1 MTCEKRYNPA
11 FGDVEAP
18 RERFLPTHR
27 YKSAAKSTKSKARK
41 DILPSALRW
50 AAFFLG
56 AVYLGWALVFPAH
69 AGVIGQ
75 SLSEKLFQE
84 FGQAAY
90 LLPIFLFNGL
100 LQHVLRGKS
109 TGWMVTTLASFA
121 GLVAGTALFAKIGFW
136 AGVDMTVAGGSW
148 GAGAASVLTSG
159 MGGVGAF
166 LIALGVMLFA
176 LQVVFEIRW
185 AGVAAAAGQLLAEDY
200 AEWSKARSEL
210 KAQKAKAPSQDEA
223 LKTKSKDA
231 KADAKKDDK
240 PEAPPPPKAVDT
252 REVKPLVET
261 SGLPKLIVEKQNGKA
276 KPADGG
282 ARPAPPAPSAAYK
295 DYKLPSLDLLSL
307 PSDARSRGKPTE
319 AEISAAITDLERT
332 LKSFDIDA
340 RVSGYSPGPVITRYE
355 ISPAPGVKVSSIV
368 ALENDIALAMR
379 AKGIRI
385 IAPIPGK
392 AAVGIEIPNPR
403 QAAVVLREILQS
415 EAIPASAPLLTFGL
429 GLSASGEPV
438 SADIAK
444 MPHVLVAGA
453 TGSGKSVLIHSMV
466 MSILFRA
473 RPDEVKFVM
482 IDPKRTELTFY
493 EGIPHLFDPMVDP
506 ARVSVITNPKDAAK
520 ALKAL
525 LSLMERRYEKLQLH
539 GVRNLEGYNAEA
551 DKKGLPREFYIVV
564 VIDELADLM
573 LIAGDIVEDAIQRLT
588 QMARA
593 VGIHMVLAT
602 QRPSV
607 DVITGVIK
615 ANLPSRIALQVISR
629 VDSKV
634 ILDGSG
640 AESLQGRGDLLYLSS
655 GAQKPERCQGA
666 FVSEE
671 EIRSLVSYLK
681 TQGKP
686 DYPMLETMAAKGSIA
701 DDLAKFGVEPLEF
714 SQALKLVIERKRV
727 SQDLLKSQFG
737 SSARA
742 TNILSLLEVKEMIH
756 KPEGTN
762 RWEINFDMIES
773 YLRTHFPQVPLDVKD

>member
-1 MTCEKRYNPA
+1 M
-11 FGDVEAP
+11 
-18 RERFLPTHR
+18 PTHR
-27 YKSAAKSTKSKARK
+27 YKAAAKATKGAKSRK

-50 AAFFLG
+50 AVFFVG
-56 AVYLGWALVFPAH
+56 SIYLGWALAFPDPAWSGRLG
-69 AGVIGQ
+69 AW
-75 SLSEKLFQE
+75 LSENLHVLF
-84 FGQAAY
+84 GDAAY
-90 LLPIFLFNGL
+90 LLPVFLFNGL
-100 LQHVLRGKS
+100 LQHVLRKKS
-109 TGWMVTTLASFA
+109 SGWMVTSIASLFGLLAGA
-121 GLVAGTALFAKIGFW
+121 ALFARIALWFT
-136 AGVDMTVAGGSW
+136 ADATIAGGWFGSSI
-148 GAGAASVLTSG
+148 AGMLTAG

-166 LIALGVMLFA
+166 IMALAALLFA
-176 LQVVFEIRW
+176 LQIVFEIRW
-185 AGVAAAAGQLLAEDY
+185 AAVAAAGGELLAEDY
-200 AEWSKARSEL
+200 AEWTKARGAL
-210 KAQKAKAPSQDEA
+210 KAEKAKAPSQDEA
-223 LKTKSKDA
+223 VKTKSKDP
-231 KADAKKDDK
+231 KAEARKDEK
-240 PEAPPPPKAVDT
+240 PAAPPPPKPVDT
-252 REVKPLVET
+252 RAVKPLIET
-261 SGLPKLIVEKQNGKA
+261 AGLPKLVEETGGKTKLPTVGEEKRA
-276 KPADGG
+276 A
-282 ARPAPPAPSAAYK
+282 AAPTAAYK
-295 DYKLPSLDLLSL
+295 DYKLPKLDLLSL
-307 PSDARSRGKPTE
+307 PSDARQRGKPTE
-319 AEISAAITDLERT
+319 AEIAAAVADLERT
-332 LKSFDIDA
+332 LKSFEIEA
-340 RVSGYSPGPVITRYE
+340 HVSGYSPGPVITRYE
-355 ISPAPGVKVSSIV
+355 VTPAPGVKVSSIV

-415 EAIPASAPLLTFGL
+415 EAMPSSAPLLSFGL

-438 SADIAK
+438 AADIAK

-466 MSILFRA
+466 LSILFRA
-473 RPDEVKFVM
+473 RPDEVKFVL

-525 LSLMERRYEKLQLH
+525 VSLMEKRYEKLQLH
-539 GVRNLEGYNAEA
+539 GVRNLDGYNAEA
-551 DKKGLPREFYIVV
+551 DKKGLPRDFHIVV

-573 LIAGDIVEDAIQRLT
+573 LIAGDIVEDTIQRLT

-593 VGIHMVLAT
+593 VGIHLVLAT

-615 ANLPSRIALQVISR
+615 ANLPSRIALQVISK

-634 ILDGSG
+634 IIDTSG

-666 FVSEE
+666 YVSED
-671 EIRSLVSYLK
+671 EIRSVVSYLK

-686 DYPMLETMAAKGSIA
+686 DYPMLETMAAKGSVA
-701 DDLAKFGVEPLEF
+701 DDLSKFGVEPLEF
-714 SQALKLVIERKRV
+714 SQALKLVLERKRV

-762 RWEINFDMIES
+762 RWEINFDLIEG
-773 YLRTHFPQVPLDVKD
+773 YMRQHFPQVPLDLKD

>member
-1 MTCEKRYNPA
+1 MATNRYRSA
-11 FGDVEAP
+11 VKAP
-18 RERFLPTHR
+18 
-27 YKSAAKSTKSKARK
+27 KATKRK
-41 DILPSALRW
+41 DLLPSALRW
-50 AAFFLG
+50 TVFFLG
-56 AVYLGWALVFPAH
+56 AIYLGWALAFPRYS
-69 AGVIGQ
+69 GVIGQ
-75 SLSEKLFQE
+75 GLSDFLFKR
-84 FGQAAY
+84 FGVAAY
-90 LLPIFLFNGL
+90 LLPVFLFNGL
-100 LQHVLRGKS
+100 MQHVLRGKS
-109 TGWMVTTLASFA
+109 SGWMVTSLASLGGLLAGTSLSAQIGGLSALDPTLA
-121 GLVAGTALFAKIGFW
+121 GGTWGTATTG
-136 AGVDMTVAGGSW
+136 
-148 GAGAASVLTSG
+148 VLTSG
-159 MGGVGAF
+159 LGAVGSFLAAFGAF
-166 LIALGVMLFA
+166 LFS
-176 LQVVFEIRW
+176 LQVCFEIRW
-185 AGVAAAAGQLLAEDY
+185 ASVAQTFAKLLAEDY
-200 AEWSKARSEL
+200 QEWTKARAEMKEL
-210 KAQKAKAPSQDEA
+210 KAKAPSQEDA
-223 LKTKSKDA
+223 VKSKSKDA
-231 KADAKKDDK
+231 KAAEKTART
-240 PEAPPPPKAVDT
+240 ELPPSKAVDT
-252 REVKPLVET
+252 RAIKPLNG
-261 SGLPKLIVEKQNGKA
+261 SNGIPKLVEDKGAKA
-276 KPADGG
+276 KVVEGERIAPA
-282 ARPAPPAPSAAYK
+282 APTAAYK
-295 DYKLPSLDLLSL
+295 DYKLPSLELLSL
-307 PSDARSRGKPTE
+307 PSDARKRGKPTE
-319 AEISAAITDLERT
+319 QEIAQAVADLERT
-332 LKSFDIDA
+332 LRSFDIDA
-340 RVSGYSPGPVITRYE
+340 HVSGYSPGPVITRYE
-355 ISPAPGVKVSSIV
+355 LTPGTGVKVSSIV

-385 IAPIPGK
+385 VAPIPGK
-392 AAVGIEIPNPR
+392 AAVGIELPNPR

-415 EAIPASAPLLTFGL
+415 DAIPASAPLLSFGL

-438 SADIAK
+438 AADIAK

-493 EGIPHLFDPMVDP
+493 EGIPHLFDPMVEP

-525 LSLMERRYEKLQLH
+525 LALMDKRYERLQLH
-539 GVRNLEGYNAEA
+539 GVRNLEGYNAVA
-551 DKKGLPREFYIVV
+551 DKKGLPREFYVVV

-615 ANLPSRIALQVISR
+615 ANLPSRIALQVISKI
-629 VDSKV
+629 DSKV

-666 FVSEE
+666 YVSED
-671 EIRSLVSYLK
+671 EIRGLVDYLK

-686 DYPMLETMAAKGSIA
+686 DYPMLETMAVKGGAAA
-701 DDLAKFGVEPLEF
+701 DLSQFGVEPLEF
-714 SQALKLVIERKRV
+714 SQALKLIIERRRI

-742 TNILSLLEVKEMIH
+742 TNILSALEVKEFIH

-762 RWEINFDMIES
+762 RWEIRFDTIED
-773 YLRTHFPQVPLDVKD
+773 YMKVHFPQVPIDRKD

>member
-1 MTCEKRYNPA
+1 MAINRY
-11 FGDVEAP
+11 
-18 RERFLPTHR
+18 R
-27 YKSAAKSTKSKARK
+27 SAAKTAKGTKRK
-41 DILPSALRW
+41 DILPSAIRW
-50 AAFFLG
+50 VAFFLG
-56 AVYLGWALVFPAH
+56 AVYLGWALAFPAYS
-69 AGVIGQ
+69 GRIGQ
-75 SLSEKLFQE
+75 ALSEFFFHQL
-84 FGQAAY
+84 GTAAY
-90 LLPIFLFNGL
+90 LLPVFLFNGL
-100 LQHVLRGKS
+100 LQHVLRGKTS
-109 TGWMVTTLASFA
+109 GWMVTSIASFF
-121 GLVAGTALFAKIGFW
+121 GLLAGTALSAQIGGWF
-136 AGVDMTVAGGSW
+136 GVDAALAGGTW
-148 GAGAASVLTSG
+148 GAALSGWFTSG

-166 LIALGVMLFA
+166 LLGLGAFLFS
-176 LQVVFEIRW
+176 LQVCFEIRW
-185 AGVAAAAGQLLAEDY
+185 AAIAQAFAKLLAEDY
-200 AEWSKARSEL
+200 AEWTKARAEM
-210 KAQKAKAPSQDEA
+210 KALKAKAPSQEEA
-223 LKTKSKDA
+223 VKNKSKDA
-231 KADAKKDDK
+231 KAADLPKAK
-240 PEAPPPPKAVDT
+240 PEPESIPLPSKPVDV
-252 REVKPLVET
+252 REVKPLN
-261 SGLPKLIVEKQNGKA
+261 GGAPKLVEDKS
-276 KPADGG
+276 KPKPVEGERLA
-282 ARPAPPAPSAAYK
+282 PAAPAAAYK
-295 DYKLPSLDLLSL
+295 DYKLPSLELLSL
-307 PSDARSRGKPTE
+307 PSDARKRGKPTE
-319 AEISAAITDLERT
+319 EEIASAVADLERT
-332 LKSFDIDA
+332 LKSFEIDA
-340 RVSGYSPGPVITRYE
+340 RVTGYSPGPVITRYE
-355 ISPAPGVKVSSIV
+355 VSPAPGVKVSSIV

-415 EAIPASAPLLTFGL
+415 EAVPANAPLLSFGL

-438 SADIAK
+438 AADIAK

-493 EGIPHLFDPMVDP
+493 EGIPHLFDPIVEP
-506 ARVSVITNPKDAAK
+506 ARVSVITSPKDAAK

-525 LSLMERRYEKLQLH
+525 VSLMEKRYEKLQLH
-539 GVRNLEGYNAEA
+539 GVRNIEGYNAVA
-551 DKKGLPREFYIVV
+551 DKKGLPREFYVVV

-593 VGIHMVLAT
+593 VGIHLVLAT

-615 ANLPSRIALQVISR
+615 ANLPSRIALQVISKI
-629 VDSKV
+629 DSKV

-666 FVSEE
+666 FVSEDE
-671 EIRSLVSYLK
+671 TRSVVEYLK
-681 TQGKP
+681 TQGKA
-686 DYPMLETMAAKGSIA
+686 DYPMLETMAAKGGAAA
-701 DDLAKFGVEPLEF
+701 DLSQFGVEPLEF
-714 SQALKLVIERKRV
+714 SQALKLVLERRRV

-742 TNILSLLEVKEMIH
+742 TNILSALEVKEFIH

-762 RWEINFDMIES
+762 RWEIRFDTIED
-773 YLRTHFPQVPLDVKD
+773 YMRQHFPQVPIDKKD

>member
-1 MTCEKRYNPA
+1 
-11 FGDVEAP
+11 
-18 RERFLPTHR
+18 
-27 YKSAAKSTKSKARK
+27 
-41 DILPSALRW
+41 
-50 AAFFLG
+50 
-56 AVYLGWALVFPAH
+56 
-69 AGVIGQ
+69 
-75 SLSEKLFQE
+75 
-84 FGQAAY
+84 
-90 LLPIFLFNGL
+90 
-100 LQHVLRGKS
+100 
-109 TGWMVTTLASFA
+109 
-121 GLVAGTALFAKIGFW
+121 
-136 AGVDMTVAGGSW
+136 
-148 GAGAASVLTSG
+148 

-166 LIALGVMLFA
+166 LIALGVLLFA

-185 AGVAAAAGQLLAEDY
+185 SGVAASAGKLLAEDY
-200 AEWSKARSEL
+200 AEWSKARTEL
-210 KAQKAKAPSQDEA
+210 KAQKSKAVPQDEA
-223 LKTKSKDA
+223 VKNKSKDP
-231 KADAKKDDK
+231 KADALKDDE
-240 PEAPPPPKAVDT
+240 PAPHAPPKAVDT
-252 REVKPLVET
+252 RAVKPLIET
-261 SGLPKLIVEKQNGKA
+261 VGLPKLVEETGGKTKLA
-276 KPADGG
+276 PVGNG
-282 ARPAPPAPSAAYK
+282 ARPAAPAPTSAFK
-295 DYKLPSLDLLSL
+295 DYKLPSVSLLSL
-307 PSDARSRGKPTE
+307 PSDARHRGKPTE
-319 AEISAAITDLERT
+319 AEIAAAVADLERT
-332 LKSFDIDA
+332 LKSFGIDA
-340 RVSGYSPGPVITRYE
+340 HVSGYSPGPVITRYE

-415 EAIPASAPLLTFGL
+415 EALPASAPLLSFGL

-438 SADIAK
+438 AADIAK

-525 LSLMERRYEKLQLH
+525 LSLMERRYERLQLH
-539 GVRNLEGYNAEA
+539 GVRNIEGFNAEA
-551 DKKGLPREFYIVV
+551 DKKGLPREFYVVV

-615 ANLPSRIALQVISR
+615 ANLPSRIALQVISK

-634 ILDGSG
+634 ILDTSG

-666 FVSEE
+666 YVSED
-671 EIRSLVSYLK
+671 EIRALVAYLK

-686 DYPMLETMAAKGSIA
+686 DYPMLETMAAKGSVA

-773 YLRTHFPQVPLDVKD
+773 YLKTHFPQVPIETKDE

>member
-1 MTCEKRYNPA
+1 MR
-11 FGDVEAP
+11 
-18 RERFLPTHR
+18 THR
-27 YKSAAKSTKSKARK
+27 YKASAKSTKGKSRK

-50 AAFFLG
+50 ASFFLG
-56 AVYLGWALVFPAH
+56 AVYLGWALLLPAH
-69 AGVIGQ
+69 SGRIGQ
-75 SLSEKLFQE
+75 SVADFLFGK
-84 FGQAAY
+84 FGSAAY

-109 TGWMVTTLASFA
+109 SGWLITTISSLF
-121 GLVAGTALFAKIGFW
+121 GLLAGTALFADVGRWFSID
-136 AGVDMTVAGGSW
+136 AALAGGAVGS
-148 GAGAASVLTSG
+148 AISG
-159 MGGVGAF
+159 ILNSGLGGVGSF
-166 LIALGVMLFA
+166 LIALGVLLFS
-176 LQVVFEIRW
+176 LQIVFEIRW
-185 AGVAAAAGQLLAEDY
+185 SGVAAAAGKLLVEDY
-200 AEWSKARSEL
+200 AQWSQARAEL
-210 KAQKAKAPSQDEA
+210 KSKKAAAPAPDVA
-223 LKTKSKDA
+223 AKNKSKE
-231 KADAKKDDK
+231 KAEEKA
-240 PEAPPPPKAVDT
+240 APLAPPKAVDT
-252 REVKPLVET
+252 RAVKPLIEAVPVK
-261 SGLPKLIVEKQNGKA
+261 SDLPKVVESKANGHAKA
-276 KPADGG
+276 ADVT
-282 ARPAPPAPSAAYK
+282 RPAPSPAFK
-295 DYKLPSLDLLSL
+295 DYKLPSPELLNL
-307 PSDARSRGKPTE
+307 PSDARHRGKPTE
-319 AEISAAITDLERT
+319 AEISQAVADLERT

-340 RVSGYSPGPVITRYE
+340 HVSGYSPGPVITRYE

-392 AAVGIEIPNPR
+392 AAVGIEIPNAR

-415 EAIPASAPLLTFGL
+415 EALPASAPLLSFGL

-438 SADIAK
+438 AADIAK

-473 RPDEVKFVM
+473 RPDEVKFVL

-493 EGIPHLFDPMVDP
+493 EGIPHLFDPMTDP

-525 LSLMERRYEKLQLH
+525 LSLMEKRYERLQLH
-539 GVRNLEGYNAEA
+539 GVRNIEGYNAEA
-551 DKKGLPREFYIVV
+551 DKKGLPRDFYVVV

-615 ANLPSRIALQVISR
+615 ANLPSRIALQVISK

-634 ILDGSG
+634 ILDTSG

-666 FVSEE
+666 FVSED
-671 EIRSLVSYLK
+671 EIRNVVSYLK

-686 DYPMLETMAAKGSIA
+686 DYPMLETMAVKGGAAA
-701 DDLAKFGVEPLEF
+701 DLSQFGVEPLEF
-714 SQALKLVIERKRV
+714 SQALKLVIERRRV

-742 TNILSLLEVKEMIH
+742 TNILSALEVKEFIH
-756 KPEGTN
+756 KPEGSN
-762 RWEINFDMIES
+762 RWEIHFDVIED
-773 YLRTHFPQVPLDVKD
+773 YMRTHFPQVPIERKDS

>member
-1 MTCEKRYNPA
+1 MATNRY
-11 FGDVEAP
+11 
-18 RERFLPTHR
+18 R
-27 YKSAAKSTKSKARK
+27 SAAKATKGTKRK
-41 DILPSALRW
+41 DILPSAIRW
-50 AAFFLG
+50 VAFFLG
-56 AVYLGWALVFPAH
+56 AVYLGWALAFPQYS
-69 AGVIGQ
+69 GVIGQ
-75 SLSEKLFQE
+75 GLSEFLFKR
-84 FGQAAY
+84 FGAAAY
-90 LLPIFLFNGL
+90 LLPVFLFNGL

-109 TGWMVTTLASFA
+109 SGWMVTSLASFC
-121 GLVAGTALFAKIGFW
+121 GLLAGTSLAAQIGGW
-136 AGVDMTVAGGSW
+136 LGVDATIAGGTW
-148 GAGAASVLTSG
+148 GAGIEGVLASG
-159 MGGVGAF
+159 MGAVGAF
-166 LIALGVMLFA
+166 LMALGGFLFS
-176 LQVVFEIRW
+176 LQVCFEIRW
-185 AGVAAAAGQLLAEDY
+185 ALVAQTFAKLLQEDY
-200 AEWSKARSEL
+200 QEWKKAGAEMKAL
-210 KAQKAKAPSQDEA
+210 KAKAPAQEEA
-223 LKTKSKDA
+223 VKTKSKA
-231 KADAKKDDK
+231 AELPKAK
-240 PEAPPPPKAVDT
+240 PEPESLPLPKAVDT
-252 REVKPLVET
+252 REIKPLN
-261 SGLPKLIVEKQNGKA
+261 GAPKLVENKDSKL
-276 KPADGG
+276 KPVEGERIA
-282 ARPAPPAPSAAYK
+282 PAPPTAAYK
-295 DYKLPSLDLLSL
+295 DYKLPSLELLSL
-307 PSDARSRGKPTE
+307 PSDARKRGKPTE
-319 AEISAAITDLERT
+319 EEIAAAVADLERT

-340 RVSGYSPGPVITRYE
+340 RVTGYSPGPVITRYE
-355 ISPAPGVKVSSIV
+355 VSPAPGVKVSSITV
-368 ALENDIALAMR
+368 LENDIALAMR

-385 IAPIPGK
+385 VAPIPGK

-415 EAIPASAPLLTFGL
+415 DAIPTSAPLLSFGL

-438 SADIAK
+438 AADIAK

-493 EGIPHLFDPMVDP
+493 EGIPHLFDPMVEP

-525 LSLMERRYEKLQLH
+525 LTLMEKRYERLQLH
-539 GVRNLEGYNAEA
+539 GQRNIEGYNAMA
-551 DKKGLPREFYIVV
+551 DKKGLPREFYVV
-564 VIDELADLM
+564 VIIDELADLM

-615 ANLPSRIALQVISR
+615 ANLPSRIALQVISKI
-629 VDSKV
+629 DSKV

-640 AESLQGRGDLLYLSS
+640 AESLQGKGDLLYLSS

-666 FVSEE
+666 YVSED
-671 EIRSLVSYLK
+671 EIRGLVDYLK

-686 DYPMLETMAAKGSIA
+686 DYPMMETMAVKGGAAA
-701 DDLAKFGVEPLEF
+701 DLSQFGVEPLEF
-714 SQALKLVIERKRV
+714 SQALKLILERRRI

-742 TNILSLLEVKEMIH
+742 TNILSALEVKEFIH

-762 RWEINFDMIES
+762 RWEIRFDTIEE
-773 YLRTHFPQVPLDVKD
+773 YMKVHFPQVQIDRKD

>member
-1 MTCEKRYNPA
+1 M
-11 FGDVEAP
+11 
-18 RERFLPTHR
+18 PTHR
-27 YKSAAKSTKSKARK
+27 YKAAAKATKGSRSRK

-50 AAFFLG
+50 AVFFVG
-56 AVYLGWALVFPAH
+56 SIYLGWALAFPDPAWSGGLG
-69 AGVIGQ
+69 AW
-75 SLSEKLFQE
+75 LSERLHVA
-84 FGQAAY
+84 FGDAAY
-90 LLPIFLFNGL
+90 MLPVFLFNGL
-100 LQHVLRGKS
+100 LQHVLRKKS
-109 TGWMVTTLASFA
+109 TGWMVTSIASLCGLLAGA
-121 GLVAGTALFAKIGFW
+121 ALFARLALW
-136 AGVDMTVAGGSW
+136 ASADATIAGGWFGLSIS
-148 GAGAASVLTSG
+148 AMLTSG

-166 LIALGVMLFA
+166 IMATAALLFA
-176 LQVVFEIRW
+176 MQIVFEIRW
-185 AGVAAAAGQLLAEDY
+185 AAVAAAGGELLAADY

-210 KAQKAKAPSQDEA
+210 KAEKAKAPSQEESV
-223 LKTKSKDA
+223 KTKSKDP
-231 KADAKKDDK
+231 KAEARKEEK
-240 PEAPPPPKAVDT
+240 PAAPPPPKPVDT
-252 REVKPLVET
+252 RTMKPLIET
-261 SGLPKLIVEKQNGKA
+261 AGLPKLVEETGGKT
-276 KPADGG
+276 KLPVVGDGP
-282 ARPAPPAPSAAYK
+282 RPAAPAPTSAYK
-295 DYKLPSLDLLSL
+295 DYKLPKLDLLSL
-307 PSDARSRGKPTE
+307 PSDARHRGKPTE
-319 AEISAAITDLERT
+319 AEISAAVADLERT
-332 LKSFDIDA
+332 LKSFGIDA
-340 RVSGYSPGPVITRYE
+340 HVSGYSPGPVITRYE

-415 EAIPASAPLLTFGL
+415 EALPASAPLLSFGL

-438 SADIAK
+438 AADIAK

-525 LSLMERRYEKLQLH
+525 LSLMERRYERLQLY
-539 GVRNLEGYNAEA
+539 GVRNIEGYNAEA
-551 DKKGLPREFYIVV
+551 DKKGLPREFYVVV

-615 ANLPSRIALQVISR
+615 ANLPSRIALQVISK

-634 ILDGSG
+634 IIDCSG

-666 FVSEE
+666 YVSEE
-671 EIRSLVSYLK
+671 EIRALVGYLK

-686 DYPMLETMAAKGSIA
+686 DYPMLETMAAKGSVA
-701 DDLAKFGVEPLEF
+701 DDLSKFGVEPLEF

-762 RWEINFDMIES
+762 RWEINFDMIEG
-773 YLRTHFPQVPLDVKD
+773 YLRQHFPQVPLDIKD

>member
-1 MTCEKRYNPA
+1 MAINRY
-11 FGDVEAP
+11 
-18 RERFLPTHR
+18 R
-27 YKSAAKSTKSKARK
+27 SAAKATKGGNSRK
-41 DILPSALRW
+41 DLLPSAIRW

-56 AVYLGWALVFPAH
+56 SVYLGWALAFPRYS
-69 AGVIGQ
+69 GVIGQ
-75 SLSEKLFQE
+75 NLSAILFRI
-84 FGQAAY
+84 FGAAAF
-90 LLPIFLFNGL
+90 LLPVFLFNGL
-100 LQHVLRGKS
+100 LQHVLRAKS
-109 TGWMVTTLASFA
+109 SGWMVTSLASLCGLLA
-121 GLVAGTALFAKIGFW
+121 GASLSAQIGGLAAQDAAL
-136 AGVDMTVAGGSW
+136 AGGTW
-148 GAGAASVLTSG
+148 GAAISGVLKSG

-166 LIALGVMLFA
+166 LMALGAFLFS
-176 LQVVFEIRW
+176 LQVCFEIRW
-185 AGVAAAAGQLLAEDY
+185 AAVARTLAKLLAEDY
-200 AEWSKARSEL
+200 QEWTKARATMRAL
-210 KAQKAKAPSQDEA
+210 KDKAPAQMDA
-223 LKTKSKDA
+223 LKTKSTA
-231 KADAKKDDK
+231 
-240 PEAPPPPKAVDT
+240 ELPPPPKAVDT
-252 REVKPLVET
+252 REIKPLNGA
-261 SGLPKLIVEKQNGKA
+261 SGAPKLVEEKGPKA
-276 KPADGG
+276 KPLEG
-282 ARPAPPAPSAAYK
+282 ARPTPAAPSAAYK
-295 DYKLPSLDLLSL
+295 GYQLPSLELLSL
-307 PSDARSRGKPTE
+307 PSDARKRGKPTE
-319 AEISAAITDLERT
+319 EEIAAAVADLERT

-355 ISPAPGVKVSSIV
+355 ISPAPGVKVSSITV
-368 ALENDIALAMR
+368 LENDIALAMR

-385 IAPIPGK
+385 VAPIPGK

-415 EAIPASAPLLTFGL
+415 AAMPASAPLLSFGL

-438 SADIAK
+438 AADIAK

-466 MSILFRA
+466 MSILLRA
-473 RPDEVKFVM
+473 RPDEVKFIM

-493 EGIPHLFDPMVDP
+493 EGIPHLFDPMVEP

-525 LSLMERRYEKLQLH
+525 LALMEKRYEKLQLH
-539 GVRNLEGYNAEA
+539 GARNLEGYNAMA
-551 DKKGLPREFYIVV
+551 DQKGLPREFYVVV

-629 VDSKV
+629 IDSKV

-666 FVSEE
+666 YVSEE
-671 EIRSLVSYLK
+671 EIRGLVDYLK

-686 DYPMLETMAAKGSIA
+686 DYPMLETMAVKGGAAA
-701 DDLAKFGVEPLEF
+701 DLSQFGVEPLEF
-714 SQALKLVIERKRV
+714 SQALKLVLERRRV

-742 TNILSLLEVKEMIH
+742 TNILSALEVKEFIH

-762 RWEINFDMIES
+762 RWEIRFDVIED
-773 YLRTHFPQVPLDVKD
+773 YMKVHFPQVPIDRKD

>member
-1 MTCEKRYNPA
+1 MAINRY
-11 FGDVEAP
+11 
-18 RERFLPTHR
+18 R
-27 YKSAAKSTKSKARK
+27 SAAKSTKGKKSRK

-50 AAFFLG
+50 AAFFVG
-56 AVYLGWALVFPAH
+56 AIYLGWALLFPNP
-69 AGVIGQ
+69 
-75 SLSEKLFQE
+75 SLSGSAGAWISEHLRPV
-84 FGQAAY
+84 FGLAAF

-100 LQHVLRGKS
+100 LQHVLREKTAGWIMTLIAS
-109 TGWMVTTLASFA
+109 TF
-121 GLVAGTALFAKIGFW
+121 GLISGTALFAQIGSHFTPDL
-136 AGVDMTVAGGSW
+136 ALAGG
-148 GAGAASVLTSG
+148 GTCGKAIFDAITSG
-159 MGGVGAF
+159 MGPVGAF
-166 LIALGVMLFA
+166 IVSLGILLFT
-176 LQVVFEIRW
+176 LQIVFEIRW
-185 AGVAAAAGQLLAEDY
+185 AGLAASAGQLLIEDY
-200 AEWSKARSEL
+200 AEWSKARAEL
-210 KAQKAKAPSQDEA
+210 KTQ
-223 LKTKSKDA
+223 KSKAVPQDVA
-231 KADAKKDDK
+231 VKSKSKDDK
-240 PEAPPPPKAVDT
+240 PAAPPPPKPVDT
-252 REVKPLVET
+252 RAVKPLIET
-261 SGLPKLIVEKQNGKA
+261 AGLPKLVEETGGKT
-276 KPADGG
+276 KIPAVGGG
-282 ARPAPPAPSAAYK
+282 ARPAAPAPTSAYK
-295 DYKLPSLDLLSL
+295 DYKLPALDLLSL
-307 PSDARSRGKPTE
+307 PSDARHRGKPTE
-319 AEISAAITDLERT
+319 AEISAAIADLERT
-332 LKSFDIDA
+332 LKSFGIDA
-340 RVSGYSPGPVITRYE
+340 HVSGYSPGPVITRYE

-415 EAIPASAPLLTFGL
+415 EALPSSAPLLSFGL

-438 SADIAK
+438 AADIAK

-493 EGIPHLFDPMVDP
+493 EGIPHLFDPIVEP
-506 ARVSVITNPKDAAK
+506 ARVSVITNAKDAAK

-525 LSLMERRYEKLQLH
+525 LTLMERRYEKLQLH
-539 GVRNLEGYNAEA
+539 GVRNIEGYNAEA
-551 DKKGLPREFYIVV
+551 DKKGLHREFYVVV

-615 ANLPSRIALQVISR
+615 ANLPSRIALQVISK

-634 ILDGSG
+634 IIDTSG

-666 FVSEE
+666 YVSED
-671 EIRSLVSYLK
+671 EIRTLVAYLK

-686 DYPMLETMAAKGSIA
+686 DYPMLETMTAKGSIA

-773 YLRTHFPQVPLDVKD
+773 YLATHFPQVPIETKD

>member
-1 MTCEKRYNPA
+1 MA
-11 FGDVEAP
+11 I
-18 RERFLPTHR
+18 HR
-27 YKSAAKSTKSKARK
+27 YRAAAKVKTSRK

-50 AAFFLG
+50 LAFFFGGIFL
-56 AVYLGWALVFPAH
+56 AWALLIPSH
-69 AGVIGQ
+69 AGDIGRY
-75 SLSEKLFQE
+75 LSAKLFALL
-84 FGQAAY
+84 GQAAY
-90 LLPIFLFNGL
+90 LLPLFLFNGL
-100 LQHVLRGKS
+100 LQHVLRAKPS
-109 TGWMVTTLASFA
+109 GWMVTTLASLF
-121 GLVAGTALFAKIGFW
+121 GLLSGAALCARLGLW
-136 AGVDMTVAGGSW
+136 MGSDAAPAGGWW
-148 GAGAASVLTSG
+148 GAAAAGALTSG
-159 MGGVGAF
+159 LGGVGAF
-166 LIALGVMLFA
+166 LISLGALLFA
-176 LQVVFEIRW
+176 LQIVFELRW
-185 AGVAAAAGQLLAEDY
+185 TGVAAAAGKLLIEDY
-200 AEWSKARSEL
+200 RQWATARGEL
-210 KAQKAKAPSQDEA
+210 RRLKEQAPDAQEA
-223 LKTKSKDA
+223 AKTKSKD
-231 KADAKKDDK
+231 
-240 PEAPPPPKAVDT
+240 PQEGPPPRPENPKPVDT
-252 REVKPLVET
+252 REVKSLVEAV
-261 SGLPKLIVEKQNGKA
+261 PEVVEHKQNGKPKHA
-276 KPADGG
+276 AGT
-282 ARPAPPAPSAAYK
+282 RSTPPAPTSAYK
-295 DYKLPSLDLLSL
+295 NYTLPPMDLLSL

-319 AEISAAITDLERT
+319 SELSSAIADLERT
-332 LKSFDIDA
+332 LRSFDIDA

-415 EAIPASAPLLTFGL
+415 EALPAAAPLLSFGL

-438 SADIAK
+438 AADIAK

-466 MSILFRA
+466 MSILLRA
-473 RPDEVKFVM
+473 RPDEVKFM
-482 IDPKRTELTFY
+482 LIDPKRTELTFY
-493 EGIPHLFDPMVDP
+493 EGIPHLFDPMTDP
-506 ARVSVITNPKDAAK
+506 SRVSVITHPKDAAK

-539 GVRNLEGYNAEA
+539 GVRNLDGYNAEA

-573 LIAGDIVEDAIQRLT
+573 LIAGDVVEDAIQRLT

-593 VGIHMVLAT
+593 VGIHLVLAT

-629 VDSKV
+629 IDSKV

-666 FVSEE
+666 YVSED
-671 EIRSLVSYLK
+671 EIRAVVSYLK
-681 TQGKP
+681 TQGRP
-686 DYPMLETMAAKGSIA
+686 DYPMLETMAAKGSVAA
-701 DDLAKFGVEPLEF
+701 DLEQFGVEPLEF
-714 SQALKLVIERKRV
+714 SQALKLVLERRRV

-762 RWEINFDMIES
+762 RWEISFDMIEDYMRS
-773 YLRTHFPQVPLDVKD
+773 HFPQVPLDIKDQ

>member
-1 MTCEKRYNPA
+1 M
-11 FGDVEAP
+11 
-18 RERFLPTHR
+18 PTHR
-27 YKSAAKSTKSKARK
+27 YKAAAKSTKSKARK

-56 AVYLGWALVFPAH
+56 AVYLGWALVAPSH

-75 SLSEKLFQE
+75 ALSEKLFQS
-84 FGQAAY
+84 FGSAAY
-90 LLPIFLFNGL
+90 LLPVFLFNGL
-100 LQHVLRGKS
+100 LQHVLRGKTS
-109 TGWMVTTLASFA
+109 GWMVTTLASFF
-121 GLVAGTALFAKIGFW
+121 GLAAGTALFAKIGFW
-136 AGVDMTVAGGSW
+136 AGADMTLAGGTW
-148 GAGAASVLTSG
+148 GAAVAAVLTSG
-159 MGGVGAF
+159 MGGIGAF
-166 LIALGVMLFA
+166 LIALGVMLFS
-176 LQVVFEIRW
+176 LQIVFEIRW
-185 AGVAAAAGQLLAEDY
+185 ALVAAAAGKLLAEDY
-200 AEWSKARSEL
+200 AEWSKARAEL
-210 KAQKAKAPSQDEA
+210 KTQKAKAPPQDEA
-223 LKTKSKDA
+223 LKNKSKDPKAAA
-231 KADAKKDDK
+231 KDEK
-240 PEAPPPPKAVDT
+240 PAPPPPKAVDT
-252 REVKPLVET
+252 RAVTPLIAT
-261 SGLPKLIVEKQNGKA
+261 AGLPKLVEETGGKSKITA
-276 KPADGG
+276 VGGG
-282 ARPAPPAPSAAYK
+282 ARPAAPAPTSAYK
-295 DYKLPSLDLLSL
+295 DYKLPALDLLSL
-307 PSDARSRGKPTE
+307 PSDARHRGKPTE
-319 AEISAAITDLERT
+319 AEISAAVADLERT

-340 RVSGYSPGPVITRYE
+340 HVSGYSPGPVITRYE

-415 EAIPASAPLLTFGL
+415 EAMPASAPLLSFGL

-438 SADIAK
+438 AADIAK

-539 GVRNLEGYNAEA
+539 GVRNIEGFNAEA
-551 DKKGLPREFYIVV
+551 DKKGLPREFYVVV

-615 ANLPSRIALQVISR
+615 ANLPSRIALQVISK

-634 ILDGSG
+634 ILDTSG

-671 EIRSLVSYLK
+671 EIRTLVAYLK

-686 DYPMLETMAAKGSIA
+686 DYPMLETMAAKGSVA

-773 YLRTHFPQVPLDVKD
+773 YLKTHFPQVPIEAED

>member
-1 MTCEKRYNPA
+1 MFPSISGNWGRVIHDNLHA
-11 FGDVEAP
+11 VMG
-18 RERFLPTHR
+18 H
-27 YKSAAKSTKSKARK
+27 AA
-41 DILPSALRW
+41 L
-50 AAFFLG
+50 
-56 AVYLGWALVFPAH
+56 
-69 AGVIGQ
+69 
-75 SLSEKLFQE
+75 
-84 FGQAAY
+84 
-90 LLPIFLFNGL
+90 LLPLFLFNGL
-100 LQHVLRGKS
+100 LQNALRGKT
-109 TGWMVTTLASFA
+109 TGWLTTTISSFMGLA
-121 GLVAGTALFAKIGFW
+121 AGTILFAE
-136 AGVDMTVAGGSW
+136 VGSW
-148 GAGAASVLTSG
+148 ADAASANAARGSIGAAVAAAMALNMGHAGAFIA
-159 MGGVGAF
+159 
-166 LIALGVMLFA
+166 ALGVTLFT

-185 AGVAAAAGQLLAEDY
+185 SGVAAAAGRLLSEDY
-200 AEWSKARSEL
+200 QEWSKARGEL
-210 KAQKAKAPSQDEA
+210 KRMKASAPNAAEA
-223 LKTKSKDA
+223 AKVKSKDPA
-231 KADAKKDDK
+231 QTAPASLPK
-240 PEAPPPPKAVDT
+240 PKPVDT
-252 REVKPLVET
+252 REIKSLVG
-261 SGLPKLIVEKQNGKA
+261 GLPKLIEEKQNGKTKTA
-276 KPADGG
+276 AEGS
-282 ARPAPPAPSAAYK
+282 RPAAPAPTSAYK
-295 DYKLPSLDLLSL
+295 DYKLPSMDLLSM
-307 PSDARSRGKPTE
+307 PSDARHRGKPTE
-319 AEISAAITDLERT
+319 AEISSAIADLERT

-340 RVSGYSPGPVITRYE
+340 HVSGYSPGPVITRYE

-415 EAIPASAPLLTFGL
+415 EAITPSSPLLTFGL

-438 SADIAK
+438 AADIAK

-473 RPDEVKFVM
+473 RPDEVKFVL

-506 ARVSVITNPKDAAK
+506 KRVSVITNAKDAAK

-525 LSLMERRYEKLQLH
+525 LSLMEKRYEKLQLH

-564 VIDELADLM
+564 VIDELAALM

-615 ANLPSRIALQVISR
+615 ANLPSRIALQVISK

-671 EIRSLVSYLK
+671 EIRGLVTYLK

-686 DYPMLETMAAKGSIA
+686 DYPMLETMVAKGSVA
-701 DDLAKFGVEPLEF
+701 DDLAQFGVEPLEF
-714 SQALKLVIERKRV
+714 SQALKLVLERRRV

-762 RWEINFDMIES
+762 RWEINFDMIEA
-773 YLRTHFPQVPLDVKD
+773 YMRTHFPQVPLDIKDR

>member
-1 MTCEKRYNPA
+1 MATNRY
-11 FGDVEAP
+11 
-18 RERFLPTHR
+18 R
-27 YKSAAKSTKSKARK
+27 SAAKAHKRK
-41 DILPSALRW
+41 DILPSAIRW

-56 AVYLGWALVFPAH
+56 AVYLGWALASPQH
-69 AGVIGQ
+69 SGKIGQ
-75 SLSEKLFQE
+75 HLSIFIQR
-84 FGQAAY
+84 FGVAAY

-109 TGWMVTTLASFA
+109 SGWMVTSLASLG
-121 GLVAGTALFAKIGFW
+121 GLLAGTALSSQIGGW
-136 AGVDMTVAGGSW
+136 LGMNLMRSGGTL
-148 GAGAASVLTSG
+148 GCAVEGVLTSG
-159 MGGVGAF
+159 MGEVGAF
-166 LIALGVMLFA
+166 LMALGAFLFS
-176 LQVVFEIRW
+176 LQVCFEIRW
-185 AGVAAAAGQLLAEDY
+185 AAVAQTFAKLLAEDY
-200 AEWSKARSEL
+200 QEWTKARAEM
-210 KAQKAKAPSQDEA
+210 KALRAKAPSQDEA
-223 LKTKSKDA
+223 VKTKSKDA
-231 KADAKKDDK
+231 KAAAAKAAKA
-240 PEAPPPPKAVDT
+240 EAIPLSKAVDT
-252 REVKPLVET
+252 REIKPL
-261 SGLPKLIVEKQNGKA
+261 NGAPMLVVDENAKA
-276 KPADGG
+276 KPLEGE
-282 ARPAPPAPSAAYK
+282 RVSPAAPCAAYK
-295 DYKLPSLDLLSL
+295 NYKLPSLDLLGL
-307 PSDARSRGKPTE
+307 PSDARKRGKPTE
-319 AEISAAITDLERT
+319 EEIAAAIADLERT
-332 LKSFDIDA
+332 LKSFNIDA
-340 RVSGYSPGPVITRYE
+340 HVSGYSPGPVITRYE
-355 ISPAPGVKVSSIV
+355 ISPAPGVKVSSITV
-368 ALENDIALAMR
+368 LENDIALAMK

-385 IAPIPGK
+385 VAPIPGK
-392 AAVGIEIPNPR
+392 AAVGIEIPNLR

-415 EAIPASAPLLTFGL
+415 DAIPAGAPLLSFGL

-438 SADIAK
+438 AADIAK

-473 RPDEVKFVM
+473 RPDEVKFIM

-493 EGIPHLFDPMVDP
+493 EGIPHLFDPMVEP

-525 LSLMERRYEKLQLH
+525 LALMDKRYERLQLH
-539 GVRNLEGYNAEA
+539 GQRNIEGYNAVA
-551 DKKGLPREFYIVV
+551 DKKGLPREFYVVV

-615 ANLPSRIALQVISR
+615 ANLPSRIALQVISKI
-629 VDSKV
+629 DSKV

-671 EIRSLVSYLK
+671 EIRGLVEYLK

-686 DYPMLETMAAKGSIA
+686 DYPMLETMTVKGGAAA
-701 DDLAKFGVEPLEF
+701 DLSQFGVEPLEF
-714 SQALKLVIERKRV
+714 SQALKLILERRRI

-742 TNILSLLEVKEMIH
+742 TNILSALEVKNFIH

-762 RWEINFDMIES
+762 RWDIHYDTIED
-773 YLRTHFPQVPLDVKD
+773 YMKLHFPQVPIDRKDD